1 MTNEPN
7 AAPAEP
13 NPTSPSA
20 ALPPPQRGL
29 KFYAQGTWLFL
40 KKMWPALWDL
50 TESETY
56 VHASSIAFN
65 ILMSFF
71 SFLVLIGSVLVNV
84 LGWQRGYETCYRLM
98 MALLPAESKML
109 FQSLDQVTRG
119 PGGKATL
126 VSFALLVFSSSGIFQ
141 PLELALNRSWGF
153 KERNVVK
160 QYILYMPLVLACGL
174 LMLIAVAVASPW
186 DYILSLLFN
195 QSPLRDT
202 LFTIVAAFI
211 AIPFL
216 VGIFFLV
223 YSVVPNGK
231 VNRTQI
237 FFTSMATAVLF
248 VVTTLAFR
256 LLLPVMDFYGSYK
269 QLSSLMALV
278 TWVFI
283 LSFILILGANLSA
296 KDVLPKSWTRNQAQ
310 N

>member
-1 MTNEPN
+1 MTNN
-7 AAPAEP
+7 NDAAPAEP
-13 NPTSPSA
+13 TPTNPSA
-20 ALPPPQRGL
+20 ALPPPKRGL
-29 KFYAQGTWLFL
+29 KFYVQGTWLFL

-65 ILMSFF
+65 LLMSFF

-84 LGWQRGYETCYRLM
+84 LGWQYGYETCYRLM

-153 KERNVVK
+153 KERNVFR
-160 QYILYMPLVLACGL
+160 QYVLYMPLVLACGV
-174 LMLIAVAVASPW
+174 LMLLAVAVASPW
-186 DYILSLLFN
+186 DYVLGLVLGD
-195 QSPLRDT
+195 SPLRGT
-202 LFTIVAAFI
+202 LFALVAGLL

-216 VGIFFLV
+216 VAILFLV
-223 YSVVPNGK
+223 YSVVPNGPIH
-231 VNRTQI
+231 RTQI
-237 FFTSMATAVLF
+237 FFTSLATAVMF
-248 VVTTLAFR
+248 VVVTIAFR
-256 LLLPVMDFYGSYK
+256 LLLPVMDFSGSYK

-296 KDVLPKSWTRNQAQ
+296 KDILPKRWTRDA
-310 N
+310 

>member
-1 MTNEPN
+1 MDVTPTEP
-7 AAPAEP
+7 ASTAH
-13 NPTSPSA
+13 SA
-20 ALPPPQRGL
+20 SLPPTQRGL
-29 KFYAQGTWLFL
+29 KFYVQGTWLFL

-71 SFLVLIGSVLVNV
+71 SFLVLIGSALVNV
-84 LGWQRGYETCYRLM
+84 LHWQQGYETCYRLM

-126 VSFALLVFSSSGIFQ
+126 VSFGLLVFSSSGIFQ

-153 KERNVVK
+153 KERSVIK
-160 QYILYMPLVLACGL
+160 QYLLYMPLVLACGVL
-174 LMLIAVAVASPW
+174 ILMAVAVASPW
-186 DYILSLLFN
+186 DYALGLILGD
-195 QSPLRDT
+195 SPWRATALSIIG
-202 LFTIVAAFI
+202 TII
-211 AIPFL
+211 AVPFL
-216 VGIFFLV
+216 VAICYLV
-223 YSVVPNGK
+223 YSVVPNGPVSK
-231 VNRTQI
+231 VQI
-237 FFTSMATAVLF
+237 FFTATATSILF
-248 VVTTLAFR
+248 VIATIAFR
-256 LLLPVMDFYGSYK
+256 LLMPLMDFYGSYK

-296 KDVLPKSWTRNQAQ
+296 KDVLPKTWTRQSR
-310 N
+310 

>member
-1 MTNEPN
+1 MSTETNHAIVANE
-7 AAPAEP
+7 APA
-13 NPTSPSA
+13 TASA
-20 ALPPPQRGL
+20 PLPPRRGF

-65 ILMSFF
+65 LLMSFF

-84 LGWQRGYETCYRLM
+84 LGWQGGYETCYRLM

-141 PLELALNRSWGF
+141 PLELALNRAWGF
-153 KERNVVK
+153 KERHVVK
-160 QYILYMPLVLACGL
+160 QYVLYMPLVIACGI
-174 LMLIAVAVASPW
+174 LMLLAVAVASPW
-186 DYILSLLFN
+186 DFALGWLLGD
-195 QSPLRDT
+195 SPWRGT
-202 LFTIVAAFI
+202 LFTVVASVV

-216 VGIFFLV
+216 VAIFFLV
-223 YSVVPNGK
+223 YSVVPNGA

-248 VVTTLAFR
+248 VVVTFAFR

-296 KDVLPKSWTRNQAQ
+296 KDVLPKSWTRRTAA
-310 N
+310 